1 LFVYSIV
8 ADAKEMSM
16 SILAESSATVIPTG
30 TWSIDPVWSA
40 LEFEVKKLG
49 LMTVKGRVPG
59 FSGTIEGGET
69 PAISGTV
76 DASTITTFDETR
88 DGHVQSPEFFDTQRY
103 PELRFEST
111 GVQARGDEL
120 VVEGALTIKDVTRL
134 VELKGRFVGAGVDP
148 YGNDRIGLEL
158 SGTVD
163 RTEFGLNWNAPLP
176 GGGFLLPN
184 EVLLKANLA
193 AVKAA

>member
-1 LFVYSIV
+1 LLAYSIV

-16 SILAESSATVIPTG
+16 SILAESSATVIPNG

-40 LEFEVKKLG
+40 LEFEVTKLG
-49 LMTVKGRVPG
+49 LVTVKGLLPG

-69 PAISGTV
+69 PAIIGTV
-76 DASTITTFDETR
+76 DVSTITTFDETR
-88 DGHVQSPEFFDTQRY
+88 DGHVQSPEFFDTERY

-111 GVQARGDEL
+111 DVGTRGDEL
-120 VVEGALTIKDVTRL
+120 VVEGALTIKDVTRPVTL
-134 VELKGRFVGAGVDP
+134 TGTFVGAGVDP
-148 YGNDRIGLEL
+148 YGNDRIGIEL
-158 SGTVD
+158 AGTVD

-184 EVLLKANLA
+184 EVVLKANLA
-193 AVKAA
+193 AVRAA

>member
-1 LFVYSIV
+1 MSIV
-8 ADAKEMSM
+8 ADSQ
-16 SILAESSATVIPTG
+16 ATVIPTG

-49 LMTVKGRVPG
+49 LATVKGRAPG

-76 DASTITTFDETR
+76 DVSTITTFDETR
-88 DGHVQSPEFFDTQRY
+88 DGHIQSPDFFDTARY

-111 GVQARGDEL
+111 SVETRGDEL
-120 VVEGALTIKDVTRL
+120 IVEGALTIKDVTRP
-134 VELKGRFVGAGVDP
+134 VGLKGRLVGAGPDP
-148 YGNDRIGLEL
+148 YGNDRIGIEL
-158 SGTVD
+158 AGTVN

-184 EVLLKANLA
+184 HGGA
-193 AVKAA
+193 

>member
-1 LFVYSIV
+1 
-8 ADAKEMSM
+8 MSM
-16 SILAESSATVIPTG
+16 SIIAETSATQIPAG

-40 LEFEVKKLG
+40 LEFEVTKLG
-49 LMTVKGRVPG
+49 LVTVRGRIPG

-76 DASTITTFDETR
+76 DVSSVTTFDETR
-88 DGHVQSPEFFDTQRY
+88 DGHIQSPDFFDAERY

-111 GVQARGDEL
+111 AVETRGDDL
-120 VVEGALTIKDVTRL
+120 VVEGELTIKNVTRPVTL
-134 VELKGRFVGAGVDP
+134 RGRFVGAGVDP
-148 YGNDRIGLEL
+148 YGNDRIGIEL
-158 SGTVD
+158 AGTVD

-184 EVLLKANLA
+184 EVVLKANLA

>member
-1 LFVYSIV
+1 
-8 ADAKEMSM
+8 MSM
-16 SILAESSATVIPTG
+16 SIVAETTEVVVPAG

-59 FSGTIEGGET
+59 FSGTIVGGPHPTIEGR
-69 PAISGTV
+69 V
-76 DASTITTFDETR
+76 DVSTITTFDETR
-88 DGHVQSPEFFDTQRY
+88 DAHIQSPDFFDTERY

-111 GVQARGDEL
+111 HVEAHGDKL
-120 VVEGALTIKDVTRL
+120 RVEGELTIKGITRPI
-134 VELKGRFVGAGVDP
+134 ELHGRYVGSGLDP
-148 YGNDRIGLEL
+148 YGNERIGVQL

-163 RTEFGLNWNAPLP
+163 RTDFGLEWNAPLP

-184 EVLLKANLA
+184 DVVLRGNFA
-193 AVKAA
+193 AVRAA